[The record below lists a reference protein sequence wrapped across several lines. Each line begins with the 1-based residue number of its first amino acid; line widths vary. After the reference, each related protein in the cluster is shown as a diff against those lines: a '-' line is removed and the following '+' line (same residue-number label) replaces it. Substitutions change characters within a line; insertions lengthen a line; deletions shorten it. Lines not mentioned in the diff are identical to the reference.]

1 MKKSLELIFTLLT
14 CLCFSACNAQAP
26 SSPPPAITVGSLDSA
41 EAYLRRGDQYSE
53 IRDFDHAIADYS
65 QAIRLK
71 PNYPEAYNN
80 RGLSYSLFGK
90 IDMPKAIADFS
101 QAIKLRPDYPYAFNN
116 RGVAYMASGY
126 PDEALSDFNHAIQLQ
141 PDFPQAY
148 GNRGNAYLREGH
160 IALAIHDFYRAGKI
174 SVGLIAI
181 LFCITLI
188 LAFLGARVLYRVV
201 PWRLPAKEHKE

>member
-1 MKKSLELIFTLLT
+1 
-14 CLCFSACNAQAP
+14 
-26 SSPPPAITVGSLDSA
+26 
-41 EAYLRRGDQYSE
+41 
-53 IRDFDHAIADYS
+53 
-65 QAIRLK
+65 
-71 PNYPEAYNN
+71 
-80 RGLSYSLFGK
+80 
-90 IDMPKAIADFS
+90 
-101 QAIKLRPDYPYAFNN
+101 
-116 RGVAYMASGY
+116 MASGY

-188 LAFLGARVLYRVV
+188 LALLGTRVLYRVV
-201 PWRLPAKEHKE
+201 H

>member
-1 MKKSLELIFTLLT
+1 
-14 CLCFSACNAQAP
+14 
-26 SSPPPAITVGSLDSA
+26 
-41 EAYLRRGDQYSE
+41 
-53 IRDFDHAIADYS
+53 
-65 QAIRLK
+65 
-71 PNYPEAYNN
+71 
-80 RGLSYSLFGK
+80 
-90 IDMPKAIADFS
+90 MPKAIADFS

-201 PWRLPAKEHKE
+201 HWRLPAKELK